1 MITKSF
7 LSSGNG
13 LTIRQSQ
20 RALRV
25 AYYILLVGYAYVA
38 LTYIVYLPLRRA
50 GLVRI

>member
-1 MITKSF
+1 VFNPCFMITKSF

-25 AYYILLVGYAYVA
+25 AHLK
-38 LTYIVYLPLRRA
+38 R
-50 GLVRI
+50 